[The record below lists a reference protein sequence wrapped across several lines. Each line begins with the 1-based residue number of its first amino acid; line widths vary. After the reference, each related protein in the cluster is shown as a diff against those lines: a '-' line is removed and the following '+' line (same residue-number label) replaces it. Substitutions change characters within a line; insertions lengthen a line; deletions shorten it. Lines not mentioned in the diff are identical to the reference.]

1 MRSPPT
7 RAETGVHLGMTHPPG
22 FDAGL
27 SRPAEKVM
35 QSCKQLLDARIG
47 NAIPDRL
54 AFLAEGHDAFLAQ
67 PGKVLGESRLAY
79 TYGIDE
85 GSDGS
90 FAVFDQLTQDH
101 QASLVG
107 QRVQNSRNFRGVL
120 LKIGKIFRGV
130 GQFVHLFGCL
140 LICSNVAR
148 SYEFTNIELSLRHVT
163 LICLPLRA

>member
-1 MRSPPT
+1 
-7 RAETGVHLGMTHPPG
+7 MTHPPG

-27 SRPAEKVM
+27 ARPAEKVM
-35 QSCKQLLDARIG
+35 QRCKQLFDARIG
-47 NAIPDRL
+47 NAIPGRL

-67 PGKVLGESRLAY
+67 LGKMLGQSRLAY

-107 QRVQNSRNFRGVL
+107 QRVQNSRNLSRVT

-130 GQFVHLFGCL
+130 GQFARLFDYL
-140 LICSNVAR
+140 LLCSNVAR
-148 SYEFTNIELSLRHVT
+148 AYEITSMELSLRHVT